1 MKNIIINN
9 LSIKY
14 DDLLVIDDL
23 SIQFTPGLHLLQG
36 YNGSGKS
43 SLLKG
48 LCGIIEVKP
57 GTVFIM
63 NCDISRQ
70 PLQAKK
76 HLCFVADKPEIY
88 PFMTGIQYL
97 SLIAKIKGATLS
109 SELYA
114 WLDKINLSQF
124 MDIEFSQMSFGTR
137 RKFALSS
144 CLLAD
149 PDVILLDEPFNG
161 LDNNTVEHFTQLL
174 LQWKTKK
181 CIVVASHNTHVLAL
195 DYDSVLNLA

>member
-23 SIQFTPGLHLLQG
+23 SIQFTSGLHLLQG

-43 SLLKG
+43 SLLKS

-63 NCDISRQ
+63 GCDISAQ
-70 PLQAKK
+70 ALQAKK
-76 HLCFVADKPEIY
+76 QLCFVADKPEIY

-97 SLIAKIKGATLS
+97 NLIAKIKGSALS

-114 WLDKINLSQF
+114 WLDKINLKQF

-144 CLLAD
+144 CLIAD

-174 LQWKTKK
+174 MHWKTKK

-195 DYDSVLNLA
+195 GYDSVLNLG